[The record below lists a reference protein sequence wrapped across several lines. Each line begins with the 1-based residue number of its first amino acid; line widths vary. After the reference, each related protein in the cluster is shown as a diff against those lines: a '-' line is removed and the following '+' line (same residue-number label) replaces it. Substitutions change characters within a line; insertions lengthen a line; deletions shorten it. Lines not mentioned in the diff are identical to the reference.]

1 MYNIPKE
8 INSET
13 KVFRSVYLFDLFF
26 IILSLIFT
34 TMTAQLVSPKLSA
47 SYYVFSIFITFFLLS
62 KSKTNPGIR
71 NYRAIYLMFRRNRNT
86 YRALDFNFEEE
97 VKEYEFN

>member
-26 IILSLIFT
+26 IIVSLIFT
-34 TMTAQLVSPKLSA
+34 TTTAQLVNPKFSA
-47 SYYVFSIFITFFLLS
+47 VYYVFSIVVTFFLLS
-62 KSKTNPGIR
+62 KSQTNPGIR
-71 NYRAIYLMFRRNRNT
+71 NYKAIYIMFKRTRKT
-86 YRALDFNFEEE
+86 YKSLDWNFEEME
-97 VKEYEFN
+97 